1 MRRKSDTRFFTVEEA
16 TRTLPLVSRIIADI
30 VEENDRLQEL
40 LPTFKEVRIRARRNP
55 AAAEELEA
63 LRANVAVISTRL
75 EGYLKELSQIGCVFK
90 GFENGLVD
98 FYALREDRLVFLCW
112 RLGEEHISCWHEID
126 TGFEGRKPID
136 DALMFRRSHT
146 EGSPSS

>member
-40 LPTFKEVRIRARRNP
+40 LPTLKEVRIRARRNP
-55 AAAEELEA
+55 AAAEELES
-63 LRANVAVISTRL
+63 LRADVAVISTRL

-90 GFENGLVD
+90 GPQGIVD
-98 FYALREDRLVFLCW
+98 FYSMREGRPVFLCW
-112 RLGEEHISCWHEID
+112 HHGEEEIRYWHELEG
-126 TGFEGRKPID
+126 GFAGRLELEPT
-136 DALMFRRSHT
+136 AMT
-146 EGSPSS
+146 SS